1 MLGWLRS
8 KNAGGTMRIL
18 VGLTLSMLLVSANT
32 LFAAAYPER
41 SIRIIVPYAPGGNID
56 ITARIIAPG
65 MSETLGQQVV
75 IDNRGGAGGTLGADI
90 GAKAAPDGYTLT
102 LGSTGTLSTAPPLY
116 PRLGYDPVKD
126 FAFASLVNNVPLVL
140 ESHPSIPA
148 KTVKEFIALAKSR
161 PGKITMGSSGAGTT
175 NHLSGELFQ
184 SATGT
189 KFVHIP
195 YKGSGPGLIDLMGG
209 QIDIFFDQLSA
220 SIGYI
225 QTGRLRALA
234 VTTIKRASAMPELPT
249 IAESGIPGFDS
260 STWTAIIMP
269 AATPQDVVLKV
280 HGALIKTL
288 RTKTTRD
295 AFARLG
301 AETLE
306 SSPEET
312 ARFVKEDLAKW
323 TRVVR
328 EAGIKL
334 E

>member
-1 MLGWLRS
+1 
-8 KNAGGTMRIL
+8 MRI
-18 VGLTLSMLLVSANT
+18 VSCVTAAGMLLATSAS
-32 LFAAAYPER
+32 AAYPER

-56 ITARIIAPG
+56 ITARTIAPG
-65 MSETLGQQVV
+65 MAEALGQQVV
-75 IDNRGGAGGTLGADI
+75 IDNRGGAGGTLGTDI

-116 PRLGYDPVKD
+116 PKLGYDPVKD
-126 FAFASLVNNVPLVL
+126 FAMTSLVNNVPLVL
-140 ESHPSIPA
+140 EMHPSIPA
-148 KTVKEFIALAKSR
+148 KTVKELIALAKAR
-161 PGKITMGSSGAGTT
+161 VGKITMGSSGAGTT

-184 SATGT
+184 RETGT
-189 KFVHIP
+189 RFIHIP

-249 IAESGIPGFDS
+249 IAESGIPGFDA
-260 STWTAIIMP
+260 STWTSVIMP
-269 AATPQDVVLKV
+269 AATPHDIVMKVNAAVV
-280 HGALIKTL
+280 KTL
-288 RTKTTRD
+288 RQKSTRD

-306 SSPEET
+306 STPEET
-312 ARFVKEDLAKW
+312 MKYMKDDLAKW

-328 EAGIKL
+328 EANIKL
-334 E
+334 D

>member
-1 MLGWLRS
+1 
-8 KNAGGTMRIL
+8 MRIV
-18 VGLTLSMLLVSANT
+18 VGFTLPVLLLAANS
-32 LFAAAYPER
+32 LFAAGYPER

-56 ITARIIAPG
+56 ITARTIAPG
-65 MSETLGQQVV
+65 MSEALGQQVV
-75 IDNRGGAGGTLGADI
+75 IDNRGGAGGTLGTDI

-126 FAFASLVNNVPLVL
+126 FAFTSLVNNVPLVL
-140 ESHPSIPA
+140 EEHPSIPA
-148 KTVKEFIALAKSR
+148 RSVKEFIALAKSR

-189 KFVHIP
+189 KFIHIP

-225 QTGRLRALA
+225 QAGRLRALA

-280 HGALIKTL
+280 QAALVKTL
-288 RTKTTRD
+288 KMKTTRD

-306 SSPEET
+306 STPEET

>member
-1 MLGWLRS
+1 
-8 KNAGGTMRIL
+8 MRIV
-18 VGLTLSMLLVSANT
+18 VGLTLPVLLLAANS
-32 LFAAAYPER
+32 LFAAGYPER

-56 ITARIIAPG
+56 ITARTIAPG
-65 MSETLGQQVV
+65 MSEALGQQVV
-75 IDNRGGAGGTLGADI
+75 IDNRGGAGGTLGTDI

-126 FAFASLVNNVPLVL
+126 FAFTSLVNNVPLVL
-140 ESHPSIPA
+140 EEHPSIPA
-148 KTVKEFIALAKSR
+148 RSVKEFIALAKSR

-189 KFVHIP
+189 KFIHIP

-225 QTGRLRALA
+225 QAGRLRALA

-280 HGALIKTL
+280 QAALVKTL
-288 RTKTTRD
+288 KMKTTRD

-306 SSPEET
+306 STPEET

>member
-1 MLGWLRS
+1 MNQRQSVLLAATLYIL
-8 KNAGGTMRIL
+8 AGVTH
-18 VGLTLSMLLVSANT
+18 
-32 LFAAAYPER
+32 AAYPER
-41 SIRIIVPYAPGGNID
+41 AIRIIVPYAPGGNID

-65 MSETLGQQVV
+65 MSEALGQQVV
-75 IDNRGGAGGTLGADI
+75 IDNRGGAGGTLGTEI

-116 PRLGYDPVKD
+116 PRLGYDPVRD
-126 FAFASLVNNVPLVL
+126 FATTSLVSNVALVL
-140 ESHPSIPA
+140 EMHPSIPA
-148 KTVKEFIALAKSR
+148 RTVREFIALAKSR

-220 SIGYI
+220 SIGFI
-225 QTGRLRALA
+225 QTGKLRALA
-234 VTTIKRASAMPELPT
+234 VTTLKRATAMPELPT
-249 IAESGIPGFDS
+249 IAESGIPGFDA
-260 STWTAIIMP
+260 STWTGIILP
-269 AATPQDVVLKV
+269 AATPRDTVMKV
-280 HGALIKTL
+280 HAALIKTL
-288 RTKTTRD
+288 HAKATRD
-295 AFARLG
+295 NFARLG

-306 SSPEET
+306 STPEEF
-312 ARFVKEDLAKW
+312 ARFVRDDLAKW
-323 TRVVR
+323 TKVVR

>member
-1 MLGWLRS
+1 
-8 KNAGGTMRIL
+8 
-18 VGLTLSMLLVSANT
+18 
-32 LFAAAYPER
+32 
-41 SIRIIVPYAPGGNID
+41 
-56 ITARIIAPG
+56 
-65 MSETLGQQVV
+65 
-75 IDNRGGAGGTLGADI
+75 
-90 GAKAAPDGYTLT
+90 
-102 LGSTGTLSTAPPLY
+102 
-116 PRLGYDPVKD
+116 
-126 FAFASLVNNVPLVL
+126 
-140 ESHPSIPA
+140 
-148 KTVKEFIALAKSR
+148 
-161 PGKITMGSSGAGTT
+161 
-175 NHLSGELFQ
+175 
-184 SATGT
+184 
-189 KFVHIP
+189 
-195 YKGSGPGLIDLMGG
+195 LIDLMGG

-225 QTGRLRALA
+225 QAGRLHALA

-269 AATPQDVVLKV
+269 AATPPDVVLKV
-280 HGALIKTL
+280 QAALIKTL
-288 RTKTTRD
+288 RMKTTRD

-312 ARFVKEDLAKW
+312 ARFVKDDLAKW

>member
-1 MLGWLRS
+1 MNQRHPVLLAAS
-8 KNAGGTMRIL
+8 L
-18 VGLTLSMLLVSANT
+18 CFLSGLAH
-32 LFAAAYPER
+32 AAYPER
-41 SIRIIVPYAPGGNID
+41 AIRIIVPYAPGGNID
-56 ITARIIAPG
+56 ITARTIAPG
-65 MSETLGQQVV
+65 ISEALGQQVV
-75 IDNRGGAGGTLGADI
+75 IDNRGGAGGTLGTEI
-90 GAKAAPDGYTLT
+90 GAKAAPDGYTLV

-116 PRLGYDPVKD
+116 SKLGYDPVKD
-126 FAFASLVNNVPLVL
+126 FAMTSLVNNVPLVL
-140 ESHPSIPA
+140 EVHPSIPA

-189 KFVHIP
+189 RFIHIP

-225 QTGRLRALA
+225 QAGRLRALA

-269 AATPQDVVLKV
+269 AATPHDVVLKV

-288 RTKTTRD
+288 RMKATRD
-295 AFARLG
+295 AFTRLG

-323 TRVVR
+323 TKVVR

>member
-1 MLGWLRS
+1 
-8 KNAGGTMRIL
+8 
-18 VGLTLSMLLVSANT
+18 
-32 LFAAAYPER
+32 
-41 SIRIIVPYAPGGNID
+41 VPYAPGGNID

>member
-1 MLGWLRS
+1 
-8 KNAGGTMRIL
+8 
-18 VGLTLSMLLVSANT
+18 
-32 LFAAAYPER
+32 
-41 SIRIIVPYAPGGNID
+41 
-56 ITARIIAPG
+56 
-65 MSETLGQQVV
+65 
-75 IDNRGGAGGTLGADI
+75 
-90 GAKAAPDGYTLT
+90 
-102 LGSTGTLSTAPPLY
+102 
-116 PRLGYDPVKD
+116 
-126 FAFASLVNNVPLVL
+126 
-140 ESHPSIPA
+140 
-148 KTVKEFIALAKSR
+148 
-161 PGKITMGSSGAGTT
+161 MGSSGAGTT

-189 KFVHIP
+189 KFIHIP
-195 YKGSGPGLIDLMGG
+195 YKGSGPGLVDLMGG

-269 AATPQDVVLKV
+269 AATPHDVVLKV
-280 HGALIKTL
+280 HGALVKTL
-288 RTKTTRD
+288 RTKVTHD

-312 ARFVKEDLAKW
+312 ARYVKDGLAKW

>member
-1 MLGWLRS
+1 
-8 KNAGGTMRIL
+8 MRIL

>member
-1 MLGWLRS
+1 
-8 KNAGGTMRIL
+8 MRIL

-234 VTTIKRASAMPELPT
+234 VTTIKRASAMPGLPT

-269 AATPQDVVLKV
+269 AATPQDIVLKV
-280 HGALIKTL
+280 HAALLKTL

>member
-1 MLGWLRS
+1 
-8 KNAGGTMRIL
+8 MRFIQ
-18 VGLTLSMLLVSANT
+18 GFTVSALLLSANCA
-32 LFAAAYPER
+32 LSAWPER
-41 SIRIIVPYAPGGNID
+41 AIRVIVPYAPGGNID
-56 ITARIIAPG
+56 ITARTIAPG
-65 MSETLGQQVV
+65 MSEALGQQIV
-75 IDNRGGAGGTLGADI
+75 IDNRGGAGGTLGTDI

-116 PRLGYDPVKD
+116 PSLGYDPVRD
-126 FAFASLVNNVPLVL
+126 FAMTSLVNNVPLVL
-140 ESHPSIPA
+140 EMHPSIPA
-148 KTVKEFIALAKSR
+148 KTVQEFIALAKSR

-184 SATGT
+184 RETGT
-189 KFVHIP
+189 RFIHIP
-195 YKGSGPGLIDLMGG
+195 YKGSGPGLVDLMGG

-225 QTGRLRALA
+225 QSGRLRALA
-234 VTTIKRASAMPELPT
+234 VTTIKRASAMPGLPT
-249 IAESGIPGFDS
+249 IAESGIPGFDA

-269 AATPQDVVLKV
+269 AATPQDIVLKV
-280 HGALIKTL
+280 HGALTKTL
-288 RTKTTRD
+288 RQKATRD

-312 ARFVKEDLAKW
+312 TRFVKEDLAKW

-328 EAGIKL
+328 DAGIKL

>member
-1 MLGWLRS
+1 
-8 KNAGGTMRIL
+8 MRIQTC
-18 VGLTLSMLLVSANT
+18 VAMPALLLATISAHS
-32 LFAAAYPER
+32 AYPER
-41 SIRIIVPYAPGGNID
+41 AIRIIVPYAPGGNID
-56 ITARIIAPG
+56 ITARTIAPG
-65 MSETLGQQVV
+65 LSEALGTQVV
-75 IDNRGGAGGTLGADI
+75 IDNRGGAGGTLGTDI
-90 GAKAAPDGYTLT
+90 GSKAAPDGYTLT

-116 PRLGYDPVKD
+116 PKMGYDPIRD
-126 FAFASLVNNVPLVL
+126 FAFTSLVNNVPLVL
-140 ESHPSIPA
+140 EEHPSIPE

-189 KFVHIP
+189 KFIHIP

-225 QTGRLRALA
+225 QAGRLRALA
-234 VTTIKRASAMPELPT
+234 VTTIKRASAMPDLPT

-280 HGALIKTL
+280 HNALIKTL
-288 RTKTTRD
+288 RMKATRD
-295 AFARLG
+295 AFTRLG

-306 SSPEET
+306 SSPDET

>member
-1 MLGWLRS
+1 
-8 KNAGGTMRIL
+8 MRIL
-18 VGLTLSMLLVSANT
+18 VGLTLPMLLVAANT

-65 MSETLGQQVV
+65 MAETLGQQVV

-116 PRLGYDPVKD
+116 PRLGDDPVKD
-126 FAFASLVNNVPLVL
+126 FAMTSLVNNVPLVL
-140 ESHPSIPA
+140 EMHPSIPA
-148 KTVKEFIALAKSR
+148 KTMKEFIALAKSR

-189 KFVHIP
+189 KFIHIP

-269 AATPQDVVLKV
+269 AATPQDIVLKV
-280 HGALIKTL
+280 HAALLKTL

>member
-1 MLGWLRS
+1 M
-8 KNAGGTMRIL
+8 
-18 VGLTLSMLLVSANT
+18 
-32 LFAAAYPER
+32 
-41 SIRIIVPYAPGGNID
+41 PYAPGGNID
-56 ITARIIAPG
+56 ITARTIAPG
-65 MSETLGQQVV
+65 MSEALGQSVV
-75 IDNRGGAGGTLGADI
+75 IDNRGGAGGTLGTEI

-116 PRLGYDPVKD
+116 PKLGYDPVKD
-126 FAFASLVNNVPLVL
+126 FAMTSLVSNVALVL
-140 ESHPSIPA
+140 EVHPSIPA
-148 KTVKEFIALAKSR
+148 KSIKEFIALAKSR

-189 KFVHIP
+189 KLIHIP

-220 SIGYI
+220 SIGFI
-225 QTGRLRALA
+225 QTGKLRALA
-234 VTTIKRASAMPELPT
+234 VTTTKRAAAMPELPT

-260 STWTAIIMP
+260 STWTGIVLP
-269 AATPQDVVLKV
+269 AATPHDIVMKV
-280 HGALIKTL
+280 HAALIKTL
-288 RTKTTRD
+288 RLKATRD
-295 AFARLG
+295 SFTRLG

-306 SSPEET
+306 STPEEMT
-312 ARFVKEDLAKW
+312 RFVRDDLAKW
-323 TRVVR
+323 TKVVR